1 MPTERE
7 HIEYIHQLEGEVKTW
22 HGAYD
27 ALKVER
33 DTLIERVRELERQQQ
48 DAKQFDEF
56 YRNHKLRAFTP
67 YEDDPTFQ
75 AYAKSEVDAVMKSK
89 AIHEF
94 TLRALFYRALA
105 IGHDLHA
112 AIIYH
117 KAGGLF
123 TPGDAIDRKYA
134 RKLKANRECLRK
146 AFELEGRVSVFTCTL
161 CGKKTATPIYVKHP
175 DAKNPTCPDCART
188 WKPKGTP

>member
-1 MPTERE
+1 MEQRHKEYPVHFTHGQKTIEIPQEEYDRLRE
-7 HIEYIHQLEGEVKTW
+7 
-22 HGAYD
+22 
-27 ALKVER
+27 
-33 DTLIERVRELERQQQ
+33 IERKFKEDR
-48 DAKQFDEF
+48 QFDEF
-56 YRNHKLRAFTP
+56 YRNHKLQAFTP

-89 AIHEF
+89 ATHDC

-134 RKLKANRECLRK
+134 RKLKAHRECLRK
-146 AFELEGRVSVFTCTL
+146 AFELEGI
-161 CGKKTATPIYVKHP
+161 KK
-175 DAKNPTCPDCART
+175 
-188 WKPKGTP
+188 